1 MQAEKAAMMGRTNSS
16 RKFTPAHVA
25 RRSTVALAMTFAL
38 SLTALSTTGC
48 RITEDDV
55 EAWARKKAGP
65 RKLVAVVQ
73 HDKYDLPLRVSA
85 GMTLVSMSPRGGR
98 SVGLLGDEEYI
109 GLLEGLEE
117 MPADERA
124 PIIKGMVPGLEKGM
138 AFVPQGDE
146 VDTSFAYKDAA
157 FALLTHGETGL
168 VTDQEVKDR
177 LSAALIEW
185 CKHNFEVRMDDT
197 SQLYGLE
204 QVMRYLRAPG
214 VTGLTEL
221 IKPEFK
227 KIREVSKLISEL
239 GDQET
244 KKEASKRLV
253 TVAKHVDSDAWI
265 KQKAPA
271 VEAANERSGLKV
283 KEKQFEKQLE
293 AYQEEELLRVFGAMK
308 SIGEKPI
315 VDYLLAYAEDKE
327 NPQSRRGAALAGLE
341 NNLDRKNEAH
351 AKAMLDLVASDDTPD
366 TMRDVASRRVG
377 ELSREQV
384 AERLYSLFDHERWQL
399 RWTVASLLL
408 KMTENKQMDEFMAKL
423 GDVKHMAITEPLSY
437 GKLLGEVKGAKP
449 EALSAK
455 YSAKN
460 YPAPVRLTALGYY
473 YEGGTNLDIPKLEPF
488 KNDSQKVPPCPE
500 DAQQCA
506 WTCTIEGKGGPEAK
520 EVTTVGEFVSYCI
533 IPGLEK
539 RLPENAAPKEAEAKD
554 GEAKKDE
561 PGEKE

>member
-1 MQAEKAAMMGRTNSS
+1 MQAEKAAMMGRTKTS
-16 RKFTPAHVA
+16 RKFTPANVA
-25 RRSTVALAMTFAL
+25 RRGTVALAMTFAL

-73 HDKYDLPLRVSA
+73 HDKYELPLRVSA

-98 SVGLLGDEEYI
+98 AVGLLGDEDYI

-117 MPADERA
+117 MSAEERA

-138 AFVPQGDE
+138 AFVPQGEE
-146 VDTSFAYKDAA
+146 VDTSFPYKDAA

-185 CKHNFEVRMDDT
+185 CKHNFETRMEDT
-197 SQLYGLE
+197 SQLYGME
-204 QVMRYLRAPG
+204 QVLRYLRAPG
-214 VTGLTEL
+214 VTALTEL
-221 IKPEFK
+221 IQPEFK
-227 KIREVSKLISEL
+227 KIREVAKLISEL
-239 GDQET
+239 GDKET
-244 KKEASKRLV
+244 KQEASKRMV
-253 TVAKHVDSDAWI
+253 TVAKHVDSAAWI

-315 VDYLLAYAEDKE
+315 VDYLLAYAQDKE
-327 NPQSRRGAALAGLE
+327 NPESRRAAALAGLE

-351 AKAMLDLVASDDTPD
+351 AKAMLDLIVSDDTPD
-366 TMRDVASRRVG
+366 TMRDVAARRVG

-384 AERLYSLFDHERWQL
+384 AERLYNLFDHKRWQL

-408 KMTENKQMDEFMAKL
+408 KMTENKQMDEFMEKL
-423 GDVKHMAITEPLSY
+423 GAVKHMAITEPLSY
-437 GKLLGEVKGAKP
+437 GKILGDVKGAKP
-449 EALSAK
+449 EELSAK

-473 YEGGTNLDIPKLEPF
+473 YEGGTKDDIPKLNPY
-488 KNDSQKVPPCPE
+488 KNDTQKVPTCPD

-506 WTCTIEGKGGPEAK
+506 WTCTIQGEKGSEGK
-520 EVTTVGEFVSYCI
+520 EVETVGEFVSYCI
-533 IPGLEK
+533 LPGLEK
-539 RLPENAAPKEAEAKD
+539 RLPENDESKGANANGGD
-554 GEAKKDE
+554 TKKDAQ
-561 PGEKE
+561 GKKE

>member
-1 MQAEKAAMMGRTNSS
+1 MQAHGARTGVALSS
-16 RKFTPAHVA
+16 RA
-25 RRSTVALAMTFAL
+25 RRGTVALALTFGL

-48 RITEDDV
+48 RINDDDV

-73 HDKYDLPLRVSA
+73 HDKYELPLRVSA
-85 GMTLVSMSPRGGR
+85 GMTLVSMKPRGGR
-98 SVGLLGDEEYI
+98 AVGLLGDEEYI

-117 MPADERA
+117 MAAEERA
-124 PIIKGMVPGLEKGM
+124 PIIKGMVPGLEKGI
-138 AFVPQGDE
+138 AFVPQGE
-146 VDTSFAYKDAA
+146 EADTSFAYKDAA

-185 CKHNFEVRMDDT
+185 CKHNFDVRMDDT
-197 SQLYGLE
+197 SQLYGME
-204 QVMRYLRAPG
+204 QVLRYLRAPG
-214 VTGLTEL
+214 VKGLTEL

-239 GDQET
+239 GDKET
-244 KKEASKRLV
+244 KLEASKRMV
-253 TVAKHVDSDAWI
+253 VVAKHVDSPAWI
-265 KQKAPA
+265 KQKAPS

-308 SIGEKPI
+308 SVGEKPI
-315 VDYLLAYAEDKE
+315 VDYLLAYAENKE
-327 NPQSRRGAALAGLE
+327 NPEKRRAAALAGLE

-366 TMRDVASRRVG
+366 SMRDVASRRVG

-384 AERLYSLFDHERWQL
+384 AERLYSLFDHKRWQL

-408 KMTENKQMDEFMAKL
+408 KMTEEKQIDEFMEKL
-423 GDVKHMAITEPLSY
+423 GKVKHMAITEPLSY
-437 GKLLGEVKGAKP
+437 GKLLAEVKGAKP

-455 YSAKN
+455 YSTSN
-460 YPAPVRLTALGYY
+460 YPAPVRLSALGYY
-473 YEGGTNLDIPKLEPF
+473 YEGGTKDDIPKVEAF
-488 KNDSQKVPPCPE
+488 KNDTQKVPPCPE

-506 WTCTIEGKGGPEAK
+506 WTCTITGAKGPEAK
-520 EVTTVGEFVSYCI
+520 EIKTVGEFVSYCV

-539 RLPENAAPKEAEAKD
+539 RLPEKAEKKDADEAKD
-554 GEAKKDE
+554 APQK
-561 PGEKE
+561 